1 MNDKPEFPGSHL
13 QERIVLKTREIAM
26 RHNEAG
32 LVRMWPE
39 AVREVLAKF
48 PELSAGER
56 ASLRGNVEGQI
67 KLLCDRTGK
76 SLHTF
81 TPALREVARIL
92 GSKS

>member
-1 MNDKPEFPGSHL
+1 MNDKPEFPGTYF
-13 QERIVLKTREIAM
+13 QERIALKTRQVAM
-26 RHNEAG
+26 RHNDAG
-32 LVRMWPE
+32 LIAMWPE

-76 SLHTF
+76 SPHAF
-81 TPALREVARIL
+81 TPALQEVARIL
-92 GSKS
+92 GPKS